1 MSKILIIE
9 DDPILLESLT
19 EFLQEE
25 GMEVIMAVNGKQ
37 GVELAAKELPELI
50 LCDIFMPKMN
60 GYEAFEKLKS
70 DVNTSLIPFIF
81 LTAKAEREDILY
93 GMTLGADDYI
103 TKPIDFDELLVRIT
117 KRMEKTRETIRR
129 SEIKYHAVFET
140 AHDAIL
146 LIRHADL
153 TIVDAN
159 QAALAM
165 LGHSMEELLET
176 SGRRFIKE
184 TDLKDAIGNQDEM
197 DWDQKEFHDIET
209 SWRRKDNKQ
218 IQIQVS
224 GKLVNLFG
232 ERYLFMVARD
242 ITEVKE
248 KEKALYESEERNR
261 DLVENIGEGIGIVD
275 REERFTYVN
284 PAACQIFGLA
294 NDQLVG
300 RKLNEF
306 LDPGAQEIVDSQSR
320 VRKKGKKSIYELE
333 IHRLDDTSR
342 WLMVTASPQ
351 YDIHGVFKGTF
362 GIFRDITERK
372 NYEQQLILAKE
383 KAEESDRLKSSIL
396 SNISHE
402 LRTPLNGILGFS
414 ELLQE
419 DLKNTEYL
427 PMVENIHLSGK
438 RLMSTL
444 NSIITLSQLQAG
456 KVTMVFKHL
465 DLVPAIGKV
474 CQSFE
479 DSIQGKKIS
488 LKMELPA
495 EFIVYTDLQ
504 LFKQLFLQIFDNA
517 VKFTQKGGITI
528 RAKTVIQDHI
538 QWQTIEIEDTGIG
551 IEQQFFGM
559 IFQEFRQAS
568 EGYDRKFQGSGL
580 GLTISKKISEL
591 MSGKISVNST
601 PGKGTTFTIWLPSAQ
616 TPKQISFDKKE
627 IDRSLRSVSGGKKRD
642 LPLLLVVE
650 DNMINRN
657 LIELFLKPGYEMDHA
672 YDGKTAVKMAMQKR
686 YDAVLMD
693 IHLGS
698 GIDGI
703 EVTKKIKAITGYED
717 IPIIAVTGYTMIG
730 DREKLLEEGCT
741 HYIAKP
747 FEKAALLSIIKEAI
761 YGENNTD

>member
-117 KRMEKTRETIRR
+117 KRMVKTRETIRR

-153 TIVDAN
+153 SIVDAN
-159 QAALAM
+159 QAALDM
-165 LGHSMEELLET
+165 LGHSREEILET

-184 TDLKDAIGNQDEM
+184 NDL
-197 DWDQKEFHDIET
+197 KEFHDIET

-224 GKLVNLFG
+224 GKLVSLLG
-232 ERYLFMVARD
+232 EDYLFMVARD
-242 ITEVKE
+242 ITEK
-248 KEKALYESEERNR
+248 
-261 DLVENIGEGIGIVD
+261 
-275 REERFTYVN
+275 
-284 PAACQIFGLA
+284 
-294 NDQLVG
+294 
-300 RKLNEF
+300 
-306 LDPGAQEIVDSQSR
+306 
-320 VRKKGKKSIYELE
+320 
-333 IHRLDDTSR
+333 
-342 WLMVTASPQ
+342 
-351 YDIHGVFKGTF
+351 
-362 GIFRDITERK
+362 K

-427 PMVENIHLSGK
+427 PMVENIYLSGR

-465 DLVPAIGKV
+465 DLVSAIKKV

-479 DSIQGKKIS
+479 DPIQEKKIS

-528 RAKTVIQDHI
+528 RAKTVTQDHM
-538 QWQTIEIEDTGIG
+538 QWQTIEVEDTGIG
-551 IEQQFFGM
+551 IEQQFFDM
-559 IFQEFRQAS
+559 IFQEFRQES

-580 GLTISKKISEL
+580 GLTISKKICEL
-591 MSGKISVNST
+591 MSGKISVNSS
-601 PGKGTTFTIWLPSAQ
+601 PGKGTTFTIWLPSVK
-616 TPKQISFDKKE
+616 TEKQLSLNPKE
-627 IDRSLRSVSGGKKRD
+627 INHSLRATPGEKKRD
-642 LPLLLVVE
+642 LPLLLLVE

-657 LIELFLKPGYEMDHA
+657 LIELFLKPGYEMEHA
-672 YDGKTAVKMAMQKR
+672 YEGKTAVKMAMQKR

-703 EVTKKIKAITGYED
+703 EVTKKIKAIPGYED
-717 IPIIAVTGYTMIG
+717 IPIIAVTGYTMLG
-730 DREKLLEEGCT
+730 DREKLLDGGCT

-747 FEKAALLSIIKEAI
+747 FEKAAFLSIIKEAI
-761 YGENNTD
+761 YGGERTD